1 MEKERK
7 IGEKQ
12 GASFKRSIK
21 TIAAT
26 AAGAGFGVLG
36 AIAGVTMAAVVLEV
50 ALPVSLC
57 VWAGGVACGAVGLSL
72 SVGKNKRGVANSVPS
87 TLNQERAHPGSA
99 PRAASETENRQ
110 KVTVPPEETKEGKRC

>member
-1 MEKERK
+1 MERAGKA
-7 IGEKQ
+7 GEEH
-12 GASFKRSIK
+12 GVSFKKSIK

-36 AIAGVTMAAVVLEV
+36 AIAGVTVAAVVLEV

-72 SVGKNKRGVANSVPS
+72 SVGKNKRGVADSVPS
-87 TLNQERAHPGSA
+87 TLNQARTHPRPA
-99 PRAASETENRQ
+99 PRAASETENRR
-110 KVTVPPEETKEGKRC
+110 KAIVSPDETKEGKRC